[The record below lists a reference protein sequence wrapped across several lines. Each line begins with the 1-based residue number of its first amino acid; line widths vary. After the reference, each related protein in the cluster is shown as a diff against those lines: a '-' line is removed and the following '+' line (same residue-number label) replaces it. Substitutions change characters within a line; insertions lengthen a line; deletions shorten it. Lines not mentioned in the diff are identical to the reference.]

1 MVLNPIC
8 KQMVGKAFLLKN
20 VPEEGLEFLL
30 NSGHTEHAGR
40 GQVLYAPQ
48 RFQRS
53 LGLVLSGKVRVTRGE
68 MLVTVLGKG
77 DWFGAAAL
85 FNEREEYPST
95 LTALSECT
103 VLFFPQESVAELMHR
118 WPMAGENYVRYLS
131 ERIGF
136 LSDRLNSLAA
146 GNAEEKV
153 EQFLLRSADETGTVT
168 VSATAMAQALGLG
181 RASIYRSFD
190 ALERRGVIAR
200 DGKHIYLMKP
210 HEQEE

>member
-1 MVLNPIC
+1 MALTPVC
-8 KQMVGKAFLLKN
+8 RQMVSKSFLLRG

-30 NSGHTEHAGR
+30 SGGHTERAGR

-48 RFQRS
+48 RFRRC

-68 MLVTVLGKG
+68 MFVAALGKG

-95 LTALSECT
+95 VTALSECT
-103 VLFFPQESVAELMHR
+103 VLFFPQESVAELMRR

-153 EQFLLRSADETGTVT
+153 EQFLLRSADETGVFTG
-168 VSATAMAQALGLG
+168 SATAMAQALGLG
-181 RASIYRSFD
+181 RASVYRAFE
-190 ALERRGVIAR
+190 ALERRGVITR
-200 DGKHIYLMKP
+200 DGKHIRVLKT
-210 HEQEE
+210 HV